1 MVVPPSRTHKFCR
14 GMKEQ
19 ETEDLHVACLA
30 NWATYTAGFGQFVED
45 DHTVSVSLV
54 LNDDA
59 IAKLVSFNEDAEL
72 PQGLPPARRN
82 ELNEA
87 QWVHLNE
94 LDKMI
99 KKLNWLKYDTLAPKT
114 LLPVGP
120 SIKEVVDEPG
130 SGAGE
135 TVRPAKNPHNF
146 DSLMSLGDEQFLNCF
161 TYAPKGDPAVTARV
175 ALERILK
182 HAKTYG
188 PLRALNTDTAT
199 IWFRVASI
207 LILKEEPK
215 LPDFFIKPAD
225 CALHKH
231 LKAFVSLLSLDV
243 LKGAFEGHW
252 NESCVQNVLKVID
265 ENYVLVEPEGAA
277 PSTSRKRSASA
288 QRDRPRSAG
297 RGRPARMQAPVRR
310 VPSLVPVGVPQAVG
324 DEVDPGAY
332 DINQKADRMLNVI
345 GTLSL
350 QVEALSNVV
359 DGRATE
365 SDRSAALLLEDKLS
379 FAMSALKLLI
389 MDAKSAGP
397 TPMLMAAKMLM
408 ATKVR
413 GQPAFTQEALDEL
426 FGA

>member
-1 MVVPPSRTHKFCR
+1 MKLDGYPHATVVDEARMKSVQDSYAIRLNGDDLDLLDSKYWSMVVPPNRTHKFCR

-19 ETEDLHVACLA
+19 ETEDLHVVCLA
-30 NWATYTAGFGQFVED
+30 NWATYTAGFGEFDED
-45 DHTVSVSLV
+45 NHAGRVSLV

-59 IAKLVSFNEDAEL
+59 LAKLVSFNEDAEL

-82 ELNEA
+82 ELNEN

-120 SIKEVVDEPG
+120 SIEEVVDEPG

-146 DSLMSLGDEQFLNCF
+146 NSLMGMDDEQFLNCF
-161 TYAPKGDPAVTARV
+161 TYSPKGDPAVTARV

-182 HAKTYG
+182 HAKTNG
-188 PLRALNTDTAT
+188 PLRALNTEPAT
-199 IWFRVASI
+199 IWFRVATI
-207 LILKEEPK
+207 LLKEEPK

-243 LKGAFEGHW
+243 LKGAFAGHW
-252 NESCVQNVLKVID
+252 NESHVQNVLKVID

-288 QRDRPRSAG
+288 QRGRSRSAG
-297 RGRPARMQAPVRR
+297 GGRPARMQAPVRR
-310 VPSLVPVGVPQAVG
+310 VPSLVPVGVP
-324 DEVDPGAY
+324 
-332 DINQKADRMLNVI
+332 
-345 GTLSL
+345 
-350 QVEALSNVV
+350 
-359 DGRATE
+359 
-365 SDRSAALLLEDKLS
+365 
-379 FAMSALKLLI
+379 
-389 MDAKSAGP
+389 
-397 TPMLMAAKMLM
+397 
-408 ATKVR
+408 
-413 GQPAFTQEALDEL
+413 
-426 FGA
+426 